1 MRERRVIIPL
11 SVRLYLDE
19 ISNHIIEISRPEHAV
34 RYVHEMVAEINE
46 LSYLADTLPV
56 SHSAYIKRHHPQ
68 AKRLNIKHGTWC
80 VIFHIDGDFV
90 KVDRIV
96 LSSSITD

>member
-68 AKRLNIKHGTWC
+68 AKTTTVAKSKLT
-80 VIFHIDGDFV
+80 VIFHIEGDYV
-90 KVDRIV
+90 IVDRIMP
-96 LSSSITD
+96 SCMMTY

>member
-19 ISNHIIEISRPEHAV
+19 ISEHIIELSRPEHAK
-34 RYVHEMVAEINE
+34 RYIHEMVAEINE

-56 SHSAYIKRHHPQ
+56 SHSAYIKRHHPK
-68 AKRLNIKHGTWC
+68 AKRLNIKHGAWC

-96 LSSSITD
+96 LSSSVTD